1 MDEISRQI
9 LINQRT
15 IMSAIDE
22 MQTFMVNLPASTSL
36 HISEDLQI
44 NIRATKQI
52 LDNHQKEL
60 SNHGSIH
67 NK

>member
-52 LDNHQKEL
+52 LDNHQKEA
-60 SNHGSIH
+60 
-67 NK
+67 

>member
-9 LINQRT
+9 LINQQV

-36 HISEDLQI
+36 HISEDLQV

-52 LDNHQKEL
+52 LDNHQK
-60 SNHGSIH
+60 G
-67 NK
+67 

>member
-36 HISEDLQI
+36 HISEDLQV

-52 LDNHQKEL
+52 LDNHQKEA
-60 SNHGSIH
+60 
-67 NK
+67 

>member
-9 LINQRT
+9 LINQQV

-22 MQTFMVNLPASTSL
+22 MQTFMVNLPASTSP
-36 HISEDLQI
+36 HISEDLQV

-52 LDNHQKEL
+52 LDNHQK
-60 SNHGSIH
+60 G
-67 NK
+67 

>member
-36 HISEDLQI
+36 HISEDLQV

-52 LDNHQKEL
+52 LDNHQK
-60 SNHGSIH
+60 G
-67 NK
+67 

>member
-1 MDEISRQI
+1 MDKISRQI

-36 HISEDLQI
+36 HISEDLQV

-52 LDNHQKEL
+52 LDNHQKGVE
-60 SNHGSIH
+60 
-67 NK
+67 

>member
-1 MDEISRQI
+1 MDKISRQI
-9 LINQRT
+9 LINQQV

-36 HISEDLQI
+36 HISEDLQV

-52 LDNHQKEL
+52 LDNHQKGAE
-60 SNHGSIH
+60 
-67 NK
+67 

>member
-22 MQTFMVNLPASTSL
+22 MQTFMVGLPAATSL
-36 HISEDLQI
+36 HISEDLQV

-52 LDNHQKEL
+52 LDNHQKGVE
-60 SNHGSIH
+60 
-67 NK
+67 

>member
-9 LINQRT
+9 LINQQV

-36 HISEDLQI
+36 HISEDLQV

-52 LDNHQKEL
+52 LDNHQK
-60 SNHGSIH
+60 GWD
-67 NK
+67 

>member
-9 LINQRT
+9 LIIQRT

-22 MQTFMVNLPASTSL
+22 MKTFMVNLPVSTSL
-36 HISEDLQI
+36 HISEDLQV

-52 LDNHQKEL
+52 LDNHQKGVE
-60 SNHGSIH
+60 
-67 NK
+67 

>member
-9 LINQRT
+9 LINQQV

-22 MQTFMVNLPASTSL
+22 MQTFMLNLPASTSL
-36 HISEDLQI
+36 HISEDLQV

-52 LDNHQKEL
+52 LDNHQK
-60 SNHGSIH
+60 G
-67 NK
+67 

>member
-22 MQTFMVNLPASTSL
+22 MQTFMVNLPAATSL
-36 HISEDLQI
+36 HMTVSDFLKL
-44 NIRATKQI
+44 ASSCTKWVI
-52 LDNHQKEL
+52 CEN
-60 SNHGSIH
+60 
-67 NK
+67 

>member
-22 MQTFMVNLPASTSL
+22 MQGCLSLMPGYMSFRTSN
-36 HISEDLQI
+36 DLRT
-44 NIRATKQI
+44 NIKYTKQM
-52 LDNHQKEL
+52 LDNE
-60 SNHGSIH
+60 
-67 NK
+67 

>member
-1 MDEISRQI
+1 MDKISRQI
-9 LINQRT
+9 LINQQV

-36 HISEDLQI
+36 HISEDLQV

-52 LDNHQKEL
+52 LDNHQKEA
-60 SNHGSIH
+60 
-67 NK
+67 

>member
-22 MQTFMVNLPASTSL
+22 MQGCLSLMPGYMSFRTSD
-36 HISEDLQI
+36 DLRT
-44 NIRATKQI
+44 NIKSIKQI
-52 LDNHQKEL
+52 LDNHQK
-60 SNHGSIH
+60 GWD
-67 NK
+67 

>member
-1 MDEISRQI
+1 MDKISRQI
-9 LINQRT
+9 LINQQV

-36 HISEDLQI
+36 HISEDLQV

-52 LDNHQKEL
+52 LYNHQKGVE
-60 SNHGSIH
+60 
-67 NK
+67 

>member
-22 MQTFMVNLPASTSL
+22 MQTFMVDLPAATSF
-36 HISEDLQI
+36 HISEDLQV

-52 LDNHQKEL
+52 LDNHQKGVE
-60 SNHGSIH
+60 
-67 NK
+67 

>member
-1 MDEISRQI
+1 MDKISRQI
-9 LINQRT
+9 LINQQV

-36 HISEDLQI
+36 HISEDLQV

-52 LDNHQKEL
+52 LDNHQKGVE
-60 SNHGSIH
+60 
-67 NK
+67 

>member
-22 MQTFMVNLPASTSL
+22 MQDYLSLMPGYMSFRTSD
-36 HISEDLQI
+36 DLQV

-52 LDNHQKEL
+52 LDNHQK
-60 SNHGSIH
+60 GWD
-67 NK
+67 

>member
-22 MQTFMVNLPASTSL
+22 MQTFMVDLPAATSL
-36 HISEDLQI
+36 HISEDLQV

-52 LDNHQKEL
+52 LDNHQKGVE
-60 SNHGSIH
+60 
-67 NK
+67 

>member
-36 HISEDLQI
+36 HISEDLQV

-52 LDNHQKEL
+52 LDNHQKGVE
-60 SNHGSIH
+60 
-67 NK
+67 

>member
-36 HISEDLQI
+36 HISEDLQV

-52 LDNHQKEL
+52 LDNHQK
-60 SNHGSIH
+60 GWD
-67 NK
+67 

>member
-22 MQTFMVNLPASTSL
+22 MKTFMVNLPASTSL
-36 HISEDLQI
+36 HISEDLQV

-52 LDNHQKEL
+52 LDNHQKGVE
-60 SNHGSIH
+60 
-67 NK
+67 